1 MSEPEPRGWSS
12 LPSRLSPV
20 SGGIVLALTATTW
33 LQKIYDASPVDVT
46 RTYTLWGMLTT
57 VNHRLLFLL
66 ILAIALI
73 LASAIAGI
81 VLPPEPML
89 TRSILG
95 WLAVAAV
102 VGIIV
107 NSDSDHTPGA
117 GAILTLV
124 VCTVTALV
132 TSLVPLLR
140 PRSRRPV
147 APPN

>member
-1 MSEPEPRGWSS
+1 MSEPAPRGWSS
-12 LPSRLSPV
+12 LPSRLSPI

-33 LQKIYDASPVDVT
+33 LQKTYDASPVDVT

-57 VNHRLLFLL
+57 VNHSLLFLL
-66 ILAIALI
+66 ILAIVLI
-73 LASAIAGI
+73 LGSAIAGI

-89 TRSILG
+89 ARSILG

-107 NSDSDHTPGA
+107 NSDNGHTPGA

-124 VCTVTALV
+124 VCIVTALV
-132 TSLVPLLR
+132 TSLAPLLR